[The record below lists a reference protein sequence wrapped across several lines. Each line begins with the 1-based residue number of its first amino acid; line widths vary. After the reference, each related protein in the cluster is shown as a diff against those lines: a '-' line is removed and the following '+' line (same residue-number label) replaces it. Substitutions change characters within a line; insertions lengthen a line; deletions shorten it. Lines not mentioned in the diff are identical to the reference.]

1 LAGLF
6 LLSFTCARA
15 DVTLLLEEPYGA
27 FGGMNPTGHAAVY
40 LSRVAPTPRFP
51 SGDVFQAKPAPS
63 SAVTIG
69 SAVTTGSR
77 FPSFHTFMP
86 CSAYAVQRTDQVP
99 AWTSE
104 EQIASLRDSYRRAW
118 LEQVAPDNGDGTT
131 PDGDWDQL
139 IGEAYDRTISTASG

>member
-1 LAGLF
+1 
-6 LLSFTCARA
+6 
-15 DVTLLLEEPYGA
+15 
-27 FGGMNPTGHAAVY
+27 
-40 LSRVAPTPRFP
+40 
-51 SGDVFQAKPAPS
+51 
-63 SAVTIG
+63 
-69 SAVTTGSR
+69 
-77 FPSFHTFMP
+77 MP